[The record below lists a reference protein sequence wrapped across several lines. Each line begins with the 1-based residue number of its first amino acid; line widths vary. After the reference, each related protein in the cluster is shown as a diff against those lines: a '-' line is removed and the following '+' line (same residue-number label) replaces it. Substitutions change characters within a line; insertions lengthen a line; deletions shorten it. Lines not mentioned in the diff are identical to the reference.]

1 MGRLIRLVLVL
12 FMGIFVGWPVAP
24 LIPGPAGGSGK
35 EIPPAVV
42 ENHQHLAVLRL
53 QGTPYEMGYQHG
65 VARRAAIR
73 QLLGEGLY
81 GQTVLGRG
89 QSHGILLAH
98 ARQLERGLPLD
109 IQRELHGI
117 ADGAGLSYE
126 DILLLNLV
134 LNRLP
139 SLPLASIHA
148 LPPLPA
154 LNLQALVF
162 AAWPPAIH
170 QSEGVDGTLLGWRL
184 DVPNE
189 AARLR
194 RHLMAVIYQPTD
206 GQAYITVTW
215 SGQVGAWCGL
225 NEASLAVCATPA
237 EGGDIVSQEL
247 SPAILSRQLLA
258 HAHDGEQALRQAVQ
272 HDYVST
278 FRLFIADGRRQI
290 ATVIVFGAHR
300 YDIIESQT
308 GLVAFGSD
316 WPQLVSLLKGNLG
329 WLRGDKALAALS
341 SGRTHGEDTPGI
353 CGESTLVNALF
364 APGRGELWVGLDLLP
379 ASCRRYLH
387 LRLADGNV
395 G

>member
-1 MGRLIRLVLVL
+1 MGRLIRLVLIL
-12 FMGIFVGWPVAP
+12 FMGIFAAWPVAP
-24 LIPGPAGGSGK
+24 LIPGPAGGPGK
-35 EIPPAVV
+35 EIPLAVV

-73 QLLGEGLY
+73 QLLEEGLY
-81 GQTVLGRG
+81 GQTVLGSG

-98 ARQLERGLPLD
+98 ARQLERGLPVD

-139 SLPLASIHA
+139 SLPLAPIHA
-148 LPPLPA
+148 LPPPPA

-170 QSEGVDGTLLGWRL
+170 RSEGVDGTLLGCRL

-194 RHLMAVIYQPTD
+194 RHLLAVIYQPAD
-206 GQAYITVTW
+206 GQAYATVTW

-225 NEASLAVCATPA
+225 NEASLAICTTPA
-237 EGGDIVSQEL
+237 EGGDPGNQEL

-258 HAHDGEQALRQAVQ
+258 RAHDGEQALRQAIQ

-278 FRLFIADGRRQI
+278 FRLFIADGRRQL
-290 ATVIVFGAHR
+290 ATTIVFGAHR

-316 WPQLVSLLKGNLG
+316 WPQLVSLLERNLG
-329 WLRGDKALAALS
+329 WLRRDKALAALS
-341 SGRTHGEDTPGI
+341 SPRARGEDTSGL
-353 CGESTLVNALF
+353 CGESTLVNVLF
-364 APGRGELWVGLDLLP
+364 APGRGELWVGLDLWP

-387 LRLADGNV
+387 LRLAGGNV